1 MNEKLGLQ
9 NETGGRTETQNTY
22 KYIYNWLKCHYECV
36 FVVLSDWKCSYD
48 APPAICKRTLTV
60 ECTFTLTWVK
70 RDELFKHLSKQ
81 NSFEW
86 CPHVLLCHLLMWSR
100 HNQLTLFL
108 SAEDGSVSPSGTRY
122 YQPLV
127 VWPAGVSLPGSF
139 ICGRC
144 LGICTQ
150 ARSTG
155 ADWWPWWCLF
165 FIIR

>member
-1 MNEKLGLQ
+1 MTNYSSICQ
-9 NETGGRTETQNTY
+9 NKT
-22 KYIYNWLKCHYECV
+22 
-36 FVVLSDWKCSYD
+36 VLND
-48 APPAICKRTLTV
+48 
-60 ECTFTLTWVK
+60 
-70 RDELFKHLSKQ
+70 
-81 NSFEW
+81 
-86 CPHVLLCHLLMWSR
+86 VLMSSCHLLMWSC

-165 FIIR
+165 SSFVSQGLQISHRPTGAFLWSVLSGKDGGPHVRVCGAKTAGEWDDGHRNIVTLRQCWYACWD